1 MNKPLGKE
9 SSTDS
14 VHVRVE
20 KSVGREFSMVSVW
33 EIKRQSLVQDIDER
47 DLAHITKALLRQSFK
62 AGEYLYRENTK
73 RKGLYLIHTGK
84 VEVSNTGV
92 GGLEC
97 TLFFVGPGD
106 FCGTL
111 VVFGDESHETNA
123 MALEDTEAFLFPRK
137 DFEALETHD
146 VVAAYQIFKNLAR
159 IFSVNSLNMSKKIVD
174 LYTTSYGKLLRDYEM

>member
-1 MNKPLGKE
+1 
-9 SSTDS
+9 
-14 VHVRVE
+14 
-20 KSVGREFSMVSVW
+20 MVSLLD
-33 EIKRQSLVQDIDER
+33 IKSQSLFQDIDDR
-47 DLAHITKALLRQSFK
+47 DLAKIAKVLIPLSFK
-62 AGEYLYRENTK
+62 AGEHLYKENME
-73 RKGLYLIHTGK
+73 RKGLYLIHSGK

-111 VVFGDESHETNA
+111 VVFGNKNHETNA
-123 MALEDTEAFLFPRK
+123 IALEDTEAFLFPRE

-146 VVAAYQIFKNLAR
+146 VFVAYQIFKNLAH

-174 LYTTSYGKLLRDYEM
+174 LHTSCYGKLMMGYKL